1 LSRIGKIPVAIPEKV
16 EVKLD
21 DNFLICKG
29 PKGELKRQLH
39 KEMKIKVEENEIK
52 VDRPSETLRHRSLH
66 GLTRTLVSNMVNGV
80 SKGFNKK
87 MVITGVG
94 YKAELKGK
102 KLLLTLGYSHP
113 ILMSFPET
121 INVSCPSP
129 TEIVVEGSDKEL
141 VGMVAAKIRSFRKP
155 EPFKGK
161 GIRYE
166 EEYVRRKAGKTGA
179 V

>member
-1 LSRIGKIPVAIPEKV
+1 MSRIGKIPVAIPEKV

-21 DNFLICKG
+21 NNFLVCKG

-39 KEMKIKVEENEIK
+39 TEMNIKIENNEIK
-52 VDRPSETLRHRSLH
+52 VERPSDAIKHRSLH
-66 GLTRTLVSNMVNGV
+66 GLTRTLVANMVNGV
-80 SKGFNKK
+80 SSGFSKK
-87 MVITGVG
+87 MLITGVG

-113 ILMSFPET
+113 ILMDFPDSISVT
-121 INVSCPSP
+121 CPSP

-166 EEYVRRKAGKTGA
+166 DEYVRRKAGKTGA
-179 V
+179 A